1 MKFTSNTGVE
11 RVEEFIKNSILTQ
24 VDNEEFRFDKKRFLE
39 QTRNLSLF
47 EKRSY
52 LSRELS
58 KNLLPSLHH
67 KTHFKG
73 IQEIS
78 NRIGCKIFFTL
89 VSKSQQIIKKASNF
103 GISDEKGTHI
113 S

>member
-1 MKFTSNTGVE
+1 
-11 RVEEFIKNSILTQ
+11 
-24 VDNEEFRFDKKRFLE
+24 
-39 QTRNLSLF
+39 
-47 EKRSY
+47 
-52 LSRELS
+52 
-58 KNLLPSLHH
+58 LHH

-78 NRIGCKIFFTL
+78 NRIGCNIFFTL
-89 VSKSQQIIKKASNF
+89 VSKSHQIIKKASNF

>member
-1 MKFTSNTGVE
+1 MKYTSKTGVE
-11 RVEEFIKNSILTQ
+11 RVEEFIKSTTLTQ
-24 VDNEEFRFDKKRFLE
+24 VDNEDFHFNKKRFEE

-67 KTHFKG
+67 KTHYKG
-73 IQEIS
+73 IEEIS
-78 NRIGCKIFFTL
+78 NRL
-89 VSKSQQIIKKASNF
+89 
-103 GISDEKGTHI
+103 KGK
-113 S
+113 

>member
-1 MKFTSNTGVE
+1 M
-11 RVEEFIKNSILTQ
+11 TQ
-24 VDNEEFRFDKKRFLE
+24 VDNQEFHFNKKRFLE

-58 KNLLPSLHH
+58 KNLLPSLHN

-73 IQEIS
+73 VQEVS
-78 NRIGCKIFFTL
+78 NRSTAPIM
-89 VSKSQQIIKKASNF
+89 
-103 GISDEKGTHI
+103 
-113 S
+113 